1 MRTEKSKKQGAERQA
16 IFRAKRK
23 ERIEKL
29 IALVEGLIAEMKKYK
44 G

>member
-1 MRTEKSKKQGAERQA
+1 MTIDENKRKNADKQAR
-16 IFRAKRK
+16 FRAKRK

-29 IALVEGLIAEMKKYK
+29 IALVEDLIAEMKKYK